1 MTSRICLFFVASIL
15 SPSNAFLQAEMH
27 WQSTLCPNCH
37 VCLVWAVSTMILVR
51 DLGSWSGWPS
61 LSHSAMPPDYPIS
74 CKIVVVPYNRS
85 CWRQE
90 SYCNIHG
97 GKILK
102 GIQWSPQPCPVRRQS
117 PYAHISFRSCWW
129 SIYYWHQLYTL
140 VKTLFHYRRMSYL
153 YSISDLRMT
162 MRQMMDILTW
172 IHY

>member
-1 MTSRICLFFVASIL
+1 MSVFRGFYLVTVKCLFAGRNALTEYVVSQLSRMSCVSCVNHDSCTWPWIVIWLTFLVTFCHASGLSDIL
-15 SPSNAFLQAEMH
+15 QNS
-27 WQSTLCPNCH
+27 
-37 VCLVWAVSTMILVR
+37 
-51 DLGSWSGWPS
+51 
-61 LSHSAMPPDYPIS
+61 
-74 CKIVVVPYNRS
+74 VVPYNRS

-90 SYCNIHG
+90 SYYNIHG

-102 GIQWSPQPCPVRRQS
+102 GIQQSPQPCPVRRQS

-140 VKTLFHYRRMSYL
+140 VQTLFHYRRMSYL

-162 MRQMMDILTW
+162 MRQMMHILTW